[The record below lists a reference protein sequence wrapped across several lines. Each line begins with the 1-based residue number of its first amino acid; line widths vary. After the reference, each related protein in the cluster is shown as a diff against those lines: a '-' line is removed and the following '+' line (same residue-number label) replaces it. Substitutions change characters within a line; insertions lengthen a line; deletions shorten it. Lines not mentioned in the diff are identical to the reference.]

1 MQEVRMQPSISA
13 REANLGQW
21 SGASTTPSAKPITTL
36 ALVFGDEQTRGELRS
51 ALDPQGFASA
61 TFDSVQALCDS
72 MSAGHQYDALI
83 ALADKEWSLRRWVNL
98 RSMVRLP
105 ILVIVSREAVE
116 LASTFGNESLNAER
130 IEFATAPVDGIE
142 LTMRLKLLHSR
153 RFGGNA
159 LPEEED
165 LVWGSFHFKRHAR
178 VALVDG
184 VEVRLQPREF
194 DIALA
199 LFRNLGKVVTRA
211 DIEAQI
217 PDWRASPGS
226 RVLDVHLAR
235 MKKKLS
241 LGPQKGVRLLTVYG
255 IGYRLVMLGHPVP
268 SLAPMETEG
277 RDPRF

>member
-1 MQEVRMQPSISA
+1 MVSPA
-13 REANLGQW
+13 AN
-21 SGASTTPSAKPITTL
+21 AAKPITTL
-36 ALVFGDEQTRGELRS
+36 ALVFGDDHNRSALRS

-61 TFDSVQALCDS
+61 AFDSVQALCES
-72 MSAGHQYDALI
+72 MSTGHHYDALI
-83 ALADKEWSLRRWVNL
+83 AWADKAWSPRRWVNL

-105 ILVIVSREAVE
+105 ILVVVARDAVE
-116 LASTFGNESLNAER
+116 LASAFGNESLNGER
-130 IEFATAPVDGIE
+130 IEFATAPVDGTE
-142 LTMRLKLLHSR
+142 LAMRLRLLHSR

-178 VALVDG
+178 VVLVDG

-194 DIALA
+194 DIALL
-199 LFRNLGKVVTRA
+199 LFLNLGKVVART

-217 PDWRASPGS
+217 SDWRASPGS

-241 LGPQKGVRLLTVYG
+241 LGPEKGVRLLTVYG
-255 IGYRLVMLGHPVP
+255 IGYRLVMLGHPLGGVADAD
-268 SLAPMETEG
+268 SEG
-277 RDPRF
+277 HDLEP